1 MKNSEQPPM
10 ILIVEDIDWIR
21 SGMSKAVERE
31 GYRVAEV
38 RSAAEALKFAEH
50 QSIDLILTEEELPTF
65 IDLTARLSTHP
76 ILSSV
81 RLVIINPDSEGGE
94 RYGDAYILADYAD
107 ISSFL
112 AIQPC

>member
-1 MKNSEQPPM
+1 MKNSRQPPM

-21 SGMSKAVERE
+21 SGMRKAVERE

-38 RSAAEALKFAEH
+38 RSAAEVFEFGEQQL
-50 QSIDLILTEEELPTF
+50 IDLILTEEELPTF
-65 IDLTARLSTHP
+65 IDLAARLSTHP

-81 RLVIINPDSEGGE
+81 PLVIINPDSERGE